1 VNPNCVRANIL
12 LGDIAMAAGKVE
24 DAITF
29 WARIEEQD
37 PEYLSLV
44 SEKIFNAYRQLSRSE
59 EGAQLVHGYLSRY
72 PSLDL
77 LNASF
82 ESELEVQG
90 AESANRL
97 LRDELARNPTL
108 LGLDKLLESQ
118 LMDAPP
124 ERRND
129 LQLIK
134 DLIHQHTR
142 SLALYRCDSC
152 GFKARQFYWHCPACN
167 GWETYPPRRLEE
179 REVTA

>member
-1 VNPNCVRANIL
+1 VRANIL
-12 LGDIAMAAGKVE
+12 LGDIAMAGGNVE

-29 WARIEEQD
+29 WTRIEQQD
-37 PEYLSLV
+37 PQYLSLV

-59 EGAQLVHGYLSRY
+59 EGAQLVRGYLSRY

-77 LNASF
+77 LNVSF
-82 ESELEVQG
+82 DSELEVQG

-97 LRDELARNPTL
+97 VRDELARNPTL
-108 LGLDKLLESQ
+108 LGLDKLLEAQ

-179 REVTA
+179 REITA